1 MIRYMQ
7 KIWFPWQTIMWFSRR
22 CVARVQ
28 RSFQQSFSQIMTLC
42 GWDREFKALFY
53 SAASLC
59 YQVPDTL
66 LETTPITL
74 YWHIIRTL
82 WRPVPSHTLKIRVPS
97 GEQLVLLF
105 DFGILQLGIEPG
117 TSRSRSGHSTYCA
130 SEAGDSQERV
140 MYTL

>member
-1 MIRYMQ
+1 
-7 KIWFPWQTIMWFSRR
+7 
-22 CVARVQ
+22 
-28 RSFQQSFSQIMTLC
+28 MTLC

-82 WRPVPSHTLKIRVPS
+82 GRPVPAIPWKSECQAKSNWYFCLTFVIRSSGSNPVTPDLGVDTLPIVLAKERNVLTKINNISTVVTSQFGHFGHFVP
-97 GEQLVLLF
+97 
-105 DFGILQLGIEPG
+105 
-117 TSRSRSGHSTYCA
+117 RWCTYK
-130 SEAGDSQERV
+130 V
-140 MYTL
+140 I